1 MKKFISLLLSVILT
15 LSFASCGGD
24 GEVTSSK
31 DKTTNKESAVQTDGV
46 SEQIQTEIVTDE
58 NGVTSIIEITKA
70 PTEDEKNSPD
80 EDTDASE
87 QPKDTEDKDRF
98 EEVTTFPIEENPLD
112 TLEGAALIYAAY
124 DKMKDL
130 TSYVYTSTV
139 EEKADD
145 EYMKTT
151 TRETYMKSSSGLQ
164 YALEVVY
171 DGDVSEGIYYK
182 DGCAYQTIEN
192 IDLKQNMSEGDFL
205 SYILGEEN
213 TSEDYLKSFE
223 RFETSKDKNG
233 ATVTFFG
240 VDLEQFSKIDIDYFE
255 SLGGK
260 ITVEKAEG
268 YVKIDKDGYVYDE
281 SLTISIKASANGVSY
296 TSTTKITGK
305 TENVNSLSKVDFP
318 SFKNY
323 ETTTCLEGLYR
334 LTKASYAYDTLL
346 NTGIKFEADSKI
358 VISGAEAVEDISSG
372 EMFYYYNNDD
382 TISVGMSVEGSL
394 NGAPM
399 SLEFASDG
407 KNVSMKLN
415 EEGYTIPYDDE
426 IVWEMLTESVEYTF
440 GYASAIEE
448 ITETKEAGKRTFEY
462 TISDEAIYY
471 LFDKVNSCIENE
483 MMVEDVKKVDVKTFE
498 GVSVIDKYDEL
509 VSFTTTAEFT
519 ITLKNGSVYNVQY
532 DVSVTI
538 IN

>member
-1 MKKFISLLLSVILT
+1 MKKLISLLLSAVLV
-15 LSFASCGGD
+15 LSFASCAGD
-24 GEVTSSK
+24 GDVTSSK
-31 DKTTNKESAVQTDGV
+31 DKTTNKESSQTDA
-46 SEQIQTEIVTDE
+46 ETERLQTEIVTDE
-58 NGVTSIIEITKA
+58 NGETSIIEMPQA
-70 PTEDEKNSPD
+70 PTEDEKDSPD
-80 EDTDASE
+80 EDTDAST
-87 QPKDTEDKDRF
+87 QAKDTETEDRF
-98 EEVTTFPIEENPLD
+98 EEITTFPIEKNPLE
-112 TLEGAALIYAAY
+112 TLEDAELIYAAY

-130 TSYVYTSTV
+130 KSFVYTSTV
-139 EEKADD
+139 EEITDE
-145 EYMKTT
+145 EYMKSTS
-151 TRETYMKSSSGLQ
+151 RETYLESSSGLQ

-171 DGDVSEGIYYK
+171 DGDVSEGVYYK
-182 DGCAYQTIEN
+182 DGCAYQTIDGV
-192 IDLKQNMSEGDFL
+192 DLKQTMPEGDFL
-205 SYILGEEN
+205 NYILGEEN
-213 TSEDYLKSFE
+213 AAEDYLRSFE

-240 VDLEQFSKIDIDYFE
+240 VDIEDFAEIDVEYIE

-318 SFKNY
+318 SFDGYK
-323 ETTTCLEGLYR
+323 TTNCLEGLYR
-334 LTKASYAYDTLL
+334 LTNASYAYDMLA
-346 NTGIKFEADSKI
+346 NTGMRFEADSKI
-358 VISGAEAVEDISSG
+358 VISGAETVEDISTG

-382 TISVGMSVEGSL
+382 TLTVDMSVTGSL

-399 SLEFASDG
+399 SLDFATDG
-407 KNVSMKLN
+407 KNIAMKLN

-448 ITETKEAGKRTFEY
+448 IEETKEAGKRTFEY
-462 TISDEAIYY
+462 TITDDAIYY
-471 LFDKVNSCIENE
+471 LFDKVNSCLEKEITY
-483 MMVEDVKKVDVKTFE
+483 EDVKKVDVKNFE

-509 VSFTTTAEFT
+509 VSFENAAEFT
-519 ITLKNGSVYNVQY
+519 ITLNDGSVYNVQY
-532 DVSVTI
+532 NVSVTVI
-538 IN
+538 S

>member
-1 MKKFISLLLSVILT
+1 MKKLISLLLSAVLV
-15 LSFASCGGD
+15 LSFASCAGD
-24 GEVTSSK
+24 GDVTSSK
-31 DKTTNKESAVQTDGV
+31 DKTTNKESSQTDTET
-46 SEQIQTEIVTDE
+46 EQLQTEIVTDE
-58 NGVTSIIEITKA
+58 NGETSVIEMPKA
-70 PTEDEKNSPD
+70 PTEDEKDSPD
-80 EDTDASE
+80 EDTDAST
-87 QPKDTEDKDRF
+87 QAKDTETEDRF
-98 EEVTTFPIEENPLD
+98 EEITTFPIEKNPLE
-112 TLEGAALIYAAY
+112 TLEDAELIYAAY

-130 TSYVYTSTV
+130 KSFVYTSTV
-139 EEKADD
+139 EEITDE
-145 EYMKTT
+145 EYMKSTS
-151 TRETYMKSSSGLQ
+151 RETYLESSSGLQ

-171 DGDVSEGIYYK
+171 DGDVSEGVYYK
-182 DGCAYQTIEN
+182 DGCAYQTIDGV
-192 IDLKQNMSEGDFL
+192 DLKQTMPEGDFL
-205 SYILGEEN
+205 NYILGEEN
-213 TSEDYLKSFE
+213 AAEDYLRSFE

-240 VDLEQFSKIDIDYFE
+240 VDIEDFAEIDVEYIE

-318 SFKNY
+318 SFDGYK
-323 ETTTCLEGLYR
+323 TTNCLEGLYR
-334 LTKASYAYDTLL
+334 LTNASYAYDMLA
-346 NTGIKFEADSKI
+346 NTGMRFEADSKI
-358 VISGAEAVEDISSG
+358 VISGAETVEDISTG

-382 TISVGMSVEGSL
+382 TLTVDMSVTGSL

-399 SLEFASDG
+399 SLDFATDG
-407 KNVSMKLN
+407 KNIAMKLN

-448 ITETKEAGKRTFEY
+448 IEETKEAGKRTFEY
-462 TISDEAIYY
+462 TITDDAIYY
-471 LFDKVNSCIENE
+471 LFDKVNSCLEKEITY
-483 MMVEDVKKVDVKTFE
+483 EDVKKVDVKNFE

-509 VSFTTTAEFT
+509 VSFENAAEFT
-519 ITLKNGSVYNVQY
+519 ITLNDGSVYNVQY
-532 DVSVTI
+532 NVSVTVI
-538 IN
+538 S